1 MENHPVIDFNKV
13 SIFQKETLI
22 LANVTLTIDK
32 GEFVYLIGKTGSGKS
47 SLLKTIYGDLPLK
60 NGKATVAEFDLRKLK
75 SKQIPYLRRKLG
87 IVFQDFQLL
96 MDRTVSENLLFV
108 MRGTQWKD
116 KKLMQKR
123 LMAVLAKVNLETK
136 GKKMPHQLS
145 GGEQQRIGI
154 ARALINDPDIILADE
169 PTGNLDPETAEGI
182 IGLLFDI
189 SKTGSSV
196 LMATHNYTFSKNSP
210 RVPCYV
216 KVEMCS
222 PSSITKGS
230 DHYRFDGVKPVLR
243 FIKNNGSR

>member
-1 MENHPVIDFNKV
+1 MENHPVIDFNKA
-13 SIFQKETLI
+13 SIFQNETLI
-22 LANVTLTIDK
+22 LANVSLIINK

-96 MDRTVSENLLFV
+96 MDRTVGENLLFV
-108 MRGTQWKD
+108 MRATQWKN

-123 LMAVLAKVNLETK
+123 LMEVLAKVNLETK

-154 ARALINDPDIILADE
+154 ARALINDPEIILADE
-169 PTGNLDPETAEGI
+169 PTGNLDPETSEGI
-182 IGLLFDI
+182 LGLLFDI

-196 LMATHNYTFSKNSP
+196 LMATHNYTFFNKF
-210 RVPCYV
+210 
-216 KVEMCS
+216 
-222 PSSITKGS
+222 PSRTLLCEGGNVVTQFN
-230 DHYRFDGVKPVLR
+230 HQGWQP
-243 FIKNNGSR
+243 